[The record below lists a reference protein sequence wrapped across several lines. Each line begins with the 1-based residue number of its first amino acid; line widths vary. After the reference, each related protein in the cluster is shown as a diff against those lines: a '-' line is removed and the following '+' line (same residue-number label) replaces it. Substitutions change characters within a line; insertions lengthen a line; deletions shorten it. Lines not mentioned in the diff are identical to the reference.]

1 MTNDFNKATQKI
13 LREADANGG
22 LTTRSLF
29 DVLVAGHDEAVE
41 TAATLAAE
49 VNEQRRVL
57 REALE
62 KVAIQLVTY
71 NDKLDGKLDAHI
83 EEDRKQ
89 LARIVS
95 HLESEAR
102 RTEVSLDKFSQ
113 QVSGR
118 AEAIDAAKKE
128 VLTEAEIRYE
138 RKRLLGAE
146 PRRATDP
153 PDVDF
158 SSKATEMWYSYRLV
172 RWAAVITIVIGLGWL
187 LPYWAD
193 SCASKNAE
201 KANQTNEIQYVPRS
215 VTPSPSATP

>member
-1 MTNDFNKATQKI
+1 MSGGFDKATQKI

-41 TAATLAAE
+41 TAATLADE

-62 KVAIQLVTY
+62 KVTAQLIAY

-89 LARIVS
+89 LARIVA
-95 HLESEAR
+95 HLESEAG

-113 QVSGR
+113 QVAGR

-128 VLTEAEIRYE
+128 VLTEVETRYE

-158 SSKATEMWYSYRLV
+158 TSKATEMWYSYRLV

-187 LPYWAD
+187 LPYWAN
-193 SCASKNAE
+193 SCATE

-215 VTPSPSATP
+215 ITPTPSATL